1 MFFSADMPAEQLQV
15 YAKRLQDESFL
26 GFLDML
32 ALNRLHPNRVK
43 APLLV
48 LGAANDTIF
57 HTSEI
62 HATARAYNTQAI
74 IFPDMAH
81 DMMVEVGWQ
90 SVADKIIAWLGK
102 RGI

>member
-1 MFFSADMPAEQLQV
+1 M

-32 ALNRLHPNRVK
+32 ALNLPRPQRVK
-43 APLLV
+43 TPMLV

-57 HTSEI
+57 HPNEI
-62 HATARAYNTQAI
+62 EATARAYNTPAT
-74 IFPDMAH
+74 IFPNMAH
-81 DMMVEVGWQ
+81 DMMLEAGWQ
-90 SVADKIIAWLGK
+90 AVADKIIAWLGE